1 MILVGILAVLVGG
14 GTFVGGL
21 LAAPID
27 FAVPPPAKS
36 ALLLAADGRTQFA
49 TIRPPERRDIVPAKD
64 IPQVMRRAIIS
75 AEDERFL
82 EHKGVDPL
90 ATIRAAYR
98 DLTGSKTQGGST
110 LTQQYVKNVYVGNE
124 RTALRKVKE
133 AALAVRLENRLSKD
147 QILTDY
153 LNALYLG
160 NGVYGVQA
168 ASRYYFGVD
177 VKNLDLDKKRNA
189 RDPNLALARA
199 SMLAGIAPAPSA
211 WTPVK
216 DFPTAR
222 ARQRYTLNQ
231 MIKIGFVT
239 SGDAS
244 SAFTRR
250 SAVIPVKEQPPE
262 LPTNAPEF
270 TDLMQAQLKGKF
282 SGEKE
287 DVLFRGGL
295 RVKTTLDADLQ
306 EAASRALREVIPDD
320 DMPQGAVAA
329 IDIRNGDVRA
339 MTTLRRDPE
348 KKQFEYQR
356 NGLNLTTSAFRSTG
370 STIKPFTLAVALQE
384 GHSLGER
391 RYGPQCNHIPDA
403 SEDDGYYDPC
413 NAGDSE
419 SGTFS
424 LRKALALSVNTI
436 YIPLANEVGRT
447 KIRDLMLKA
456 GVKVDVDAQGKP
468 RFSAAPKSFGL
479 GTTAEVS
486 PLSLANAYAS
496 LVNHGVHTEP
506 RYFSD
511 IKATDE
517 TAPAASLKE
526 FVPKVQRRRVLPSEV
541 ADEVTEAMEDVVT
554 YGTGVDA
561 RQPFPVYG
569 KTGTTNE
576 ARDAWFVG
584 CARAPQYVCIATWMG
599 YEDHRS
605 MHDIAGVRGLVYG
618 GTLPAKVFARTFEI
632 LREIQ
637 ADRAGR
643 LSGNTP
649 EVKASSEPSP
659 SPTRRRRRRPR
670 ATVAPAQASPRP
682 ARTAQASPAPKPQ
695 DSPQP
700 PPIIPSPAAAASP

>member
-1 MILVGILAVLVGG
+1 
-14 GTFVGGL
+14 
-21 LAAPID
+21 
-27 FAVPPPAKS
+27 
-36 ALLLAADGRTQFA
+36 
-49 TIRPPERRDIVPAKD
+49 
-64 IPQVMRRAIIS
+64 
-75 AEDERFL
+75 
-82 EHKGVDPL
+82 
-90 ATIRAAYR
+90 
-98 DLTGSKTQGGST
+98 
-110 LTQQYVKNVYVGNE
+110 
-124 RTALRKVKE
+124 
-133 AALAVRLENRLSKD
+133 
-147 QILTDY
+147 
-153 LNALYLG
+153 
-160 NGVYGVQA
+160 
-168 ASRYYFGVD
+168 
-177 VKNLDLDKKRNA
+177 
-189 RDPNLALARA
+189 
-199 SMLAGIAPAPSA
+199 
-211 WTPVK
+211 
-216 DFPTAR
+216 
-222 ARQRYTLNQ
+222 